1 MTIAPLDIV
10 CDGVESMSSR
20 LVEILNTMPISHHVH
35 HPVFGPRSAEGKARP
50 HRVAFLHG
58 DDKDGVEF
66 LHNRP
71 DDGDKSIFYTK
82 EMESLQN
89 GEPHKGVET
98 LMRQSRGCLLPLR
111 SSDIIIL
118 VSTKG

>member
-1 MTIAPLDIV
+1 MYINLSSAPEV
-10 CDGVESMSSR
+10 
-20 LVEILNTMPISHHVH
+20 
-35 HPVFGPRSAEGKARP
+35 AEGKARP

-82 EMESLQN
+82 EMEKSAKWRASQRRRDFDATVPWLLATFAILRY
-89 GEPHKGVET
+89 HHSSIYIYKGLTRYLTE
-98 LMRQSRGCLLPLR
+98 RQKLRGSTCLI
-111 SSDIIIL
+111 SDIF
-118 VSTKG
+118 SFCFFG